1 MSNKAIKYVI
11 ENVIEPALDCDD
23 LDKKYRNKVVRA
35 NTLLSNFKRSGD
47 MFKYL
52 QRFENGHGTGND
64 ELYKSFKQLGLTT
77 FEDIYHDVKTKFKD
91 ELDDITVLEDFI
103 IGEVYSSFDIAIFAK
118 TYDVQSG
125 IYLVGED
132 YNYQAIFIKVTLE
145 EGKYPNKWITEGKEL
160 KYYMYSNRGNF
171 DINYKYN
178 QAIINSKDTPIYVF
192 IKNGTECKLEGIFK
206 FIEYY
211 IEEDDKKW
219 FRLTKEDINNIE
231 NTITIEQYNKEFEKS
246 INKSKELTDE
256 ELNKNIDNL
265 TKPQVIT
272 TVSKTYKRNPD
283 VVVATLRRANGY
295 CEKCGCKAPFI
306 RMSDNTPYLEVH
318 HKVALSEGGF
328 DNLDNTIAVC
338 PNCHRELHFG
348 IK

>member
-1 MSNKAIKYVI
+1 MSNKSIKYVI
-11 ENVIEPALDCDD
+11 EHVIEPALDCEA

-35 NTLLSNFKRSGD
+35 NTLFSNFKKSGD

-64 ELYKSFKQLGLTT
+64 ELYDNFRLLGLTT
-77 FEDIYHDVKTKFKD
+77 FEDIYYEVKNKFKD
-91 ELDDITVLEDFI
+91 ELEDVTVLEDFV
-103 IGEVYSSFDIAIFAK
+103 IGEVYSSYDIAIFAK

-125 IYLVGED
+125 IYLVGEEP
-132 YNYQAIFIKVTLE
+132 NYQAIFIKVTLQ
-145 EGKYPNKWITEGKEL
+145 EGKYANKWLTKGQEL
-160 KYYMYSNRGNF
+160 KYYMYSRSGNF

-178 QAIINSKDTPIYVF
+178 KAIINSNDIPIYVF
-192 IKNGTECKLEGIFK
+192 IKDGTECKLEGIFK
-206 FIEYY
+206 FVEYY
-211 IEEDDKKW
+211 VEEDEKKW
-219 FRLTKEDINNIE
+219 FRLIKKDINSIE
-231 NTITIEQYNKEFEKS
+231 NAITIEQYNKEFEES
-246 INKSKELTDE
+246 IKRSKELTSE
-256 ELNKNIDNL
+256 ELNKNINDVI
-265 TKPQVIT
+265 KPEVIT
-272 TVSKTYKRNPD
+272 AVSKIYKRNPD

-306 RMSDNTPYLEVH
+306 RKSDNTPYLEVH